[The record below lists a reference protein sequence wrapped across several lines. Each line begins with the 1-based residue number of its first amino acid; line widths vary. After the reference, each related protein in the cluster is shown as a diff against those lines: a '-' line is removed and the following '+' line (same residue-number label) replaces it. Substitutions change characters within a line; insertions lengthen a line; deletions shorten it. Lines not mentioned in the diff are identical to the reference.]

1 MSGDS
6 ALAGRSPALPEF
18 HRAATAPTAGL
29 NGSHALHVFSTFQHV
44 DGLLASIEK
53 LARSDLSPLAPERP
67 DVAPDEARLLLASV
81 AAARRR
87 MLEALDRLGIV
98 RPEPSVSARWG
109 IQTAFLFAEVSLSDL
124 DAAGLRGYGAASP
137 AAARELEALASDLT
151 VLMRQGAAIVREVEQ
166 GGLKARVASLE
177 GNAGEVL
184 RALERLSTE
193 HGLVELRSLIAAA
206 AERAVATTFDVGVF
220 GRVSTG
226 KSSLINALAGTPVLP
241 VDATPATAVP
251 LRVRRG
257 PLGGEIQFLDD
268 SHRSLAVAEMAEF
281 ATERGNPENRRGVR
295 AIEIQAP
302 TVPEGLRFLDT
313 PGVGSLTTSGPAQAF
328 AWLPRCDLGLVLIAA
343 GGPVGPDDVA
353 LVAGLTHA
361 GIVCRV
367 LLSKCDLLSADER
380 DRTGAYVARELAI
393 ALGPAFLPEIHSV
406 STLAAY
412 RPQLEALQ
420 QAVLEP
426 LGADHI
432 RAAEQA
438 LRARLHRLVAAT
450 AAALEGRRLAPSHD
464 QLLLLHSARVAAA
477 ERIEQETEQ
486 LAGASERVIEN
497 AADILATAWARREPA
512 DAQVRAVLQQAA
524 GRALAAVREAAD
536 SVRTRSSA
544 DTGEHRIPPLFDPD
558 FLGALPDL
566 AAPRL
571 GGRLAGRMLAG
582 RRLEPVAQQFR
593 AALNRYASRLRAWG
607 LARLG
612 ESATALWSDEQPAES
627 PEHGVLTELDA
638 LIERAPTDE
647 ARR

>member
-6 ALAGRSPALPEF
+6 ALAGRSPTPPED
-18 HRAATAPTAGL
+18 HRAATEPAAGL
-29 NGSHALHVFSTFQHV
+29 NGSHALHVYSTFQHV

-53 LARSDLSPLAPERP
+53 LARSDLSPLAAERP

-87 MLEALDRLGIV
+87 MLEALDRLGIA
-98 RPEPSVSARWG
+98 RPEPNISARWG
-109 IQTAFLFAEVSLSDL
+109 VRTTFLMAEISLSDL

-137 AAARELEALASDLT
+137 EAARELEALASDLT
-151 VLMRQGAAIVREVEQ
+151 VLMRQGAAIVQEVEQ

-184 RALERLSTE
+184 RALERLSAE
-193 HGLVELRSLIAAA
+193 HGLAELRPLIAAA

-257 PLGGEIQFLDD
+257 PLGAEIQFLDD
-268 SHRSLAVAEMAEF
+268 SHRSLAVADIAVF

-302 TVPEGLRFLDT
+302 TVPTGLRFLDT

-328 AWLPRCDLGLVLIAA
+328 AWLPRCDLGLVLVAA

-361 GIVCRV
+361 GIACRA

-380 DRTGAYVARELAI
+380 DRAGAYVARELAI
-393 ALGPAFLPEIHSV
+393 ALGPARRPEVHAV
-406 STLAAY
+406 STLEAY

-420 QAVLEP
+420 RVVLQP
-426 LGADHI
+426 LGADHT

-450 AAALEGRRLAPSHD
+450 AAALAGRRLAPTHD
-464 QLLLLHSARVAAA
+464 QLLRAHSARVAAA
-477 ERIEQETEQ
+477 ERIQLEAER
-486 LAGASERVIEN
+486 LAGASERVLEH
-497 AADILATAWARREPA
+497 AAEVLANAWARGERA
-512 DAQVRAVLQQAA
+512 DAQVRAALQQAA
-524 GRALAAVREAAD
+524 GGALAAVREAAD
-536 SVRTRSSA
+536 SLAGTLAAEPAV
-544 DTGEHRIPPLFDPD
+544 HRIPPLFDPD
-558 FLGALPDL
+558 VLGTLPDL

-571 GGRLAGRMLAG
+571 HSGPAGRWLAA
-582 RRLEPVAQQFR
+582 RRLRPAALHLR
-593 AALNRYASRLRAWG
+593 AAFGEYARRLRAWG

-612 ESATALWSDEQPAES
+612 ENAAAPWPEGQPAEL
-627 PEHGVLTELDA
+627 PEHGVLAELDA
-638 LIERAPTDE
+638 LIERGRVDE
-647 ARR
+647 RRP